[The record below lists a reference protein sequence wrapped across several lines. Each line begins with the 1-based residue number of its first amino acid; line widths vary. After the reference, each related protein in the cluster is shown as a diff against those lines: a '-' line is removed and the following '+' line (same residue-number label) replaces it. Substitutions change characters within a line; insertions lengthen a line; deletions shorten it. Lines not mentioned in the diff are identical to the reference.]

1 MRVAKLV
8 AVFLAALC
16 ADLVAQG
23 ALALA
28 VGHGPV
34 VNVEDAVLVSADAPL
49 RGAERSVVLARV
61 EAWAPTPELL
71 VPQGGSISVSA
82 PSSQTSAS
90 FQRRVGGGGRVGTL
104 LGWIVG
110 VVAGPAVFGGRD
122 LGCDDIECYGRIR
135 SGEAFVSG
143 AVVMGGIG
151 FLSGSAL
158 GASGALGWL
167 EKVPLDVV
175 RVRISPRGKPGL
187 KLKASINF

>member
-8 AVFLAALC
+8 AVFLSTLC
-16 ADLVAQG
+16 ADLPAQG

-28 VGHGPV
+28 LGHGSV
-34 VNVEDAVLVSADAPL
+34 VTEDEAAFVSDDGAR

-61 EAWAPTPELL
+61 EAPAPELL
-71 VPQGGSISVSA
+71 VPQGVSISVSA

-110 VVAGPAVFGGRD
+110 VVVGPAVFSGRD
-122 LGCDDIECYGRIR
+122 LGCDDIECYGRVR

-167 EKVPLDVV
+167 EKVPLDKV

-187 KLKASINF
+187 KLKASISF